1 MAKILSSLFIPIYLS
16 WVVNQ
21 TLENLYWFLTLI
33 AKRAVF
39 EVFFT
44 YLCLKVSSAVDSIH
58 PEECSMT
65 TTYVHYRVI
74 LCQKKK
80 TKKQKGI
87 SQRDTLHCTQLIEK
101 KNYMQLN
108 TNSIHF
114 FVAQTEIENPALF
127 YWAGCLLQDVR
138 CIWFEHDASSIQ
150 VSVTNFTPR
159 LV

>member
-80 TKKQKGI
+80 KKKHKGI

-101 KNYMQLN
+101 KTICNWIQTVFIFSWLKLKLKTQQYFTEL
-108 TNSIHF
+108 
-114 FVAQTEIENPALF
+114 VAF
-127 YWAGCLLQDVR
+127 CKMS
-138 CIWFEHDASSIQ
+138 DASGLNMTLHQ
-150 VSVTNFTPR
+150 FR

>member
-80 TKKQKGI
+80 KKSIRGLVRETPYIVPNWLKKKTICNWIQTVFIFSWLKLKLKTQHYFTELVAFCKMSDASGLNM
-87 SQRDTLHCTQLIEK
+87 TLHQ
-101 KNYMQLN
+101 
-108 TNSIHF
+108 F
-114 FVAQTEIENPALF
+114 
-127 YWAGCLLQDVR
+127 
-138 CIWFEHDASSIQ
+138 
-150 VSVTNFTPR
+150 R

>member
-74 LCQKKK
+74 LCKKK
-80 TKKQKGI
+80 KKKSRRGLVRETPYI
-87 SQRDTLHCTQLIEK
+87 VPNWLK

-127 YWAGCLLQDVR
+127 YWAGCLLQDVW

-150 VSVTNFTPR
+150 VSVTNFTPT

>member
-39 EVFFT
+39 WIFFYLSMPESFFCGRLHPSRGMFDYY
-44 YLCLKVSSAVDSIH
+44 YLCSLSCNTL
-58 PEECSMT
+58 PT
-65 TTYVHYRVI
+65 
-74 LCQKKK
+74 KKK
-80 TKKQKGI
+80 KKKQKGI

-101 KNYMQLN
+101 KTICNWIQTVFIFSWLKLKLKTQHYFTEL
-108 TNSIHF
+108 
-114 FVAQTEIENPALF
+114 VAF
-127 YWAGCLLQDVR
+127 CKMS
-138 CIWFEHDASSIQ
+138 DASGLNMTLHQ
-150 VSVTNFTPR
+150 FR